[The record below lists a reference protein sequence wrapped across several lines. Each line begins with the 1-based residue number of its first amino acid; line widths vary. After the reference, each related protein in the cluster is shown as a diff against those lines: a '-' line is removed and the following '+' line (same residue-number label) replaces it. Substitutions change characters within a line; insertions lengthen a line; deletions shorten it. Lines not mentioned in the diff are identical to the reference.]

1 MHAVTNFQELDFH
14 EISTVVTMTFSL
26 QNRLSECNNAELTIL
41 GNPHI
46 RF

>member
-14 EISTVVTMTFSL
+14 EISTIVKMTFSL
-26 QNRLSECNNAELTIL
+26 QNRLSECNKAELTIL
-41 GNPHI
+41 GNPRL